1 MLSDYRSAGGHLRS
15 GYAALFPDDI
25 DSTTIYSVC
34 YDSLVQTVR
43 TTKNKQV
50 AVDCLHAAA
59 ILLYINDSPNEV
71 EDDFMSLLNSILT
84 NPKPT
89 YPSACVVT

>member
-1 MLSDYRSAGGHLRS
+1 MVWVGFTTVRDV
-15 GYAALFPDDI
+15 
-25 DSTTIYSVC
+25 DSSTVYSVC
-34 YDSLVQTVR
+34 YDALVQRVR

-50 AVDCLHAAA
+50 AVDCLHAAT

-71 EDDFMSLLNSILT
+71 EDEFVSLLTSILT

-89 YPSACVVT
+89 

>member
-1 MLSDYRSAGGHLRS
+1 M
-15 GYAALFPDDI
+15 
-25 DSTTIYSVC
+25 YSVC

-43 TTKNKQV
+43 TTKNKQA

-71 EDDFMSLLNSILT
+71 EDDFMSLLTSILT
-84 NPKPT
+84 NPNPT
-89 YPSACVVT
+89 YINLLAAT

>member
-1 MLSDYRSAGGHLRS
+1 M
-15 GYAALFPDDI
+15 
-25 DSTTIYSVC
+25 YSVC
-34 YDSLVQTVR
+34 YDALVQTVR

-50 AVDCLHAAA
+50 AVDCLHAAT

-71 EDDFMSLLNSILT
+71 EDKFVSLLTSILT

-89 YPSACVVT
+89 